1 MIDDDKL
8 SQLVREALPPMR
20 APESLHAW
28 AAEQARSAT
37 PEPRR
42 SNASRWHRVLYAA
55 GLIVAATLGFAT
67 RDALLHR
74 PNAHTDAIAAQ
85 LVDEH
90 VQSLM
95 ANHLTDVVSTDQHTV
110 KPWFAGQVDFAPRV
124 VALDSVGFPLIGGRV
139 AYVDGHQAA
148 AVVYGRRKH
157 FINLFEWRE
166 SGRDVAPSAHAIS
179 GYSLLDWREG
189 GVRYWAVSDAAPA
202 ELQAFHG
209 AFTAH

>member
-1 MIDDDKL
+1 MTDDDKL

-20 APESLHAW
+20 APDSLRAW

-42 SNASRWHRVLYAA
+42 AGTPRWRRTLYAA
-55 GLIVAATLGFAT
+55 GLIVAATLGFAA

-74 PNAHTDAIAAQ
+74 PDAHTDAIAAQ

-95 ANHLTDVVSTDQHTV
+95 ANHLMDVVSTDQHTV
-110 KPWFAGQVDFAPRV
+110 KPWFAGRVDFAPRV
-124 VALDSVGFPLIGGRV
+124 IALDSVGFPLIGGRV

-166 SGRDVAPSAHAIS
+166 AGRDAAPSAHAVS
-179 GYSLLDWREG
+179 GYSLLDWRED

-202 ELQAFHG
+202 ELRAFQA
-209 AFTAH
+209 AFEAP

>member
-20 APESLHAW
+20 APDSLRAW
-28 AAEQARSAT
+28 AAEQARSGT

-74 PNAHTDAIAAQ
+74 PDAHTDAIAAQ

-95 ANHLTDVVSTDQHTV
+95 ANHLMDVVSTDQHTV
-110 KPWFAGQVDFAPRV
+110 KPWFAGRVDFAPRV
-124 VALDSVGFPLIGGRV
+124 LALDSVGFPLIGGRV

-166 SGRDVAPSAHAIS
+166 PGRDATPSAHAIS

-202 ELQAFHG
+202 ELRAFQA
-209 AFTAH
+209 AFAAP